1 MTAVGAT
8 AGAEGEN
15 VAATAKSFVAARLAA
30 RATPDYPGRIPHTLD
45 AAYAIQEAAIGLFPD
60 RIIGW
65 KVGGVP
71 PAQQAILGVH
81 RVSGPIFARN
91 LWTDTGANNVLP
103 AIEGGFAAVEAEFI
117 IRIGAGVDPARTDWT
132 LADAY
137 DAVDSVFIGVELAG
151 SSLSAIN
158 DMGSAVV
165 VSDFGNNG
173 GLLIG
178 AELTDWRDRLDAI
191 TVETTLNG
199 VVVGA
204 GGAPSLGGGAMESV
218 RFLLGHCAGRGRP
231 LTAGTLVSTGAV
243 TGVHRA
249 HIGDAFACAFGGVG
263 VISGTVVRAEA

>member
-8 AGAEGEN
+8 GSTDGGDG
-15 VAATAKSFVAARLAA
+15 AATAESFVAARLAA
-30 RATPDYPGRIPHTLD
+30 RATLKYPGRIPSSLS
-45 AAYAIQEAAIGLFPD
+45 AAYAIQEAAIALFPD
-60 RIIGW
+60 QIIGW

-71 PAQQAILGVH
+71 PAQQEALGAH
-81 RVSGPIFARN
+81 RIAGPIFARN
-91 LWTDTGANNVLP
+91 LWADTEAGNELP
-103 AIEGGFAAVEAEFI
+103 AIDGGFAAVEAEFV
-117 IRIGAGVDPARTDWT
+117 IRIGDGVDPARTDWT
-132 LADAY
+132 LTDALETV
-137 DAVDSVFIGVELAG
+137 DAVFIGVELAG

-178 AELTDWRDRLDAI
+178 TGLADWRARMDGI
-191 TVETTLNG
+191 VVETTING
-199 VVVGA
+199 VAVGS
-204 GGAPSLGGGAMESV
+204 GGAPSLGGGAIESV

-249 HIGDAFACAFGGVG
+249 RIGDGFACAFNGVG
-263 VISGTVVRAEA
+263 VISGVVVRAQA